1 MHPLLPELGRPGS
14 RTAIRLGGTEVSH
27 AEMLRLALGHAARM
41 RGEGVSPGERVA
53 VWATPEV
60 PALAAVVGNALM
72 GVATVPLN
80 PALGERE
87 LGHVLR
93 NSAPRLVL
101 AATGEPFRER
111 TPSVRAIAL
120 DGRGPAPE
128 PPALDDPLLVIYTS
142 GTTGPPK
149 GAVLTHRN
157 VAFDL
162 DALARAWNWTA
173 DDVLV
178 HALPLFHV
186 HGLVLGVLGTL
197 RLGGTLSLLPRFTP
211 EGVCAAMGQ
220 DGTMLF
226 AVPTMYHRLAE
237 HGEASPEDARRL
249 SRARLMV
256 SGSAALPVRENDRL
270 LQVFGQRPV
279 ERYGLTETVIVTAA
293 RHDGPRTPGTVG
305 PPLPGI
311 DLRLVDERRRPIRP
325 GPEALGEVAVRGPN
339 VFAGYL
345 NRADA
350 TAAAMDSAGW
360 FYTGDVATLTGGEG

>member
-93 NSAPRLVL
+93 DSAPRLVL

-149 GAVLTHRN
+149 GAVLTHHKIPFKALN
-157 VAFDL
+157 PSAGATKW
-162 DALARAWNWTA
+162 DAERFARVTGWKGRTSEHSRDAA
-173 DDVLV
+173 VLV
-178 HALPLFHV
+178 
-186 HGLVLGVLGTL
+186 
-197 RLGGTLSLLPRFTP
+197 RCRGG
-211 EGVCAAMGQ
+211 
-220 DGTMLF
+220 
-226 AVPTMYHRLAE
+226 
-237 HGEASPEDARRL
+237 
-249 SRARLMV
+249 
-256 SGSAALPVRENDRL
+256 
-270 LQVFGQRPV
+270 
-279 ERYGLTETVIVTAA
+279 AA
-293 RHDGPRTPGTVG
+293 RGRC
-305 PPLPGI
+305 
-311 DLRLVDERRRPIRP
+311 
-325 GPEALGEVAVRGPN
+325 
-339 VFAGYL
+339 AG
-345 NRADA
+345 
-350 TAAAMDSAGW
+350 
-360 FYTGDVATLTGGEG
+360 